1 MAVSVGLHNTAD
13 PSIEPEVRALVE
25 HRLSARP
32 GEGRVSIVGSREN
45 DDWDLTRTGDRNGFE
60 RAYTLVGSSGEHQRL
75 MIGNVLLRLLP
86 VTMTPG

>member
-45 DDWDLTRTGDRNGFE
+45 DDWDLKGLGTEMGLRGPTHWWEVR
-60 RAYTLVGSSGEHQRL
+60 GSTS
-75 MIGNVLLRLLP
+75 V
-86 VTMTPG
+86 